1 MSNEYIFSRVFL
13 ENLIDCL
20 AFISKIEVTVVV
32 LIELCRQGT
41 KKRKEE
47 ETRPKCKENGEL
59 KNMIQFLAETGRYHY
74 GFRPKLKEQ
83 KTCCADMADTA
94 RYQPIPRPIPGV
106 TARNQPIP
114 RPLLLRRN
122 RL

>member
-1 MSNEYIFSRVFL
+1 MLEYTK
-13 ENLIDCL
+13 NQ
-20 AFISKIEVTVVV
+20 VTAVG
-32 LIELCRQGT
+32 LIELYRQGT

-47 ETRPKCKENGEL
+47 ETGPKCKENGEL
-59 KNMIQFLAETGRYHY
+59 KNIIQFLAETARYHY
-74 GFRPKLKEQ
+74 GFGPKLKEQ

-94 RYQPIPRPIPGV
+94 RYRPKPRPIPGV
-106 TARNQPIP
+106 SARNQPIP